1 MTILVLRAFF
11 ALTLILAALPSLAL
25 TGAAPGGT
33 TPGTNKEG
41 VFRKNIVKVNLSSL
55 VLENH
60 SLSYERSLT
69 RKVTFVAGYRYM
81 PETTVASVFLVE
93 KATDQ
98 YPNKYEVIIDELD
111 AATVANNTFTGEVR
125 LYTGEHPGARG
136 FYLSLYG
143 RYMHL
148 RGAYP
153 YDYNIHGN
161 TYHLPF
167 EGKLKG
173 LGGGLMAGSQWLI
186 ANRVT
191 FDWYILGGHFG
202 KSKAD
207 MLAMADLSTMT
218 PGEKETLKE
227 EVAYVKDEFI
237 ERAGIGATA
246 DAELTVTD
254 RGVSMKGDAPFAGV
268 RGLGF
273 SLGVAF

>member
-1 MTILVLRAFF
+1 MPNICSYMTILVLRAFF
-11 ALTLILAALPSLAL
+11 ALTLILAALPSLAQ

-41 VFRKNIVKVNLSSL
+41 IFWKNIVKVNLSSL
-55 VLENH
+55 ALENH

-143 RYMHL
+143 RYINL
-148 RGAYP
+148 RSTYP
-153 YDYNIHGN
+153 YDYSIHGN

-191 FDWYILGGHFG
+191 FDWYILGGHLG

-218 PGEKETLKE
+218 PGEKET
-227 EVAYVKDEFI
+227 
-237 ERAGIGATA
+237 
-246 DAELTVTD
+246 
-254 RGVSMKGDAPFAGV
+254 
-268 RGLGF
+268 
-273 SLGVAF
+273 